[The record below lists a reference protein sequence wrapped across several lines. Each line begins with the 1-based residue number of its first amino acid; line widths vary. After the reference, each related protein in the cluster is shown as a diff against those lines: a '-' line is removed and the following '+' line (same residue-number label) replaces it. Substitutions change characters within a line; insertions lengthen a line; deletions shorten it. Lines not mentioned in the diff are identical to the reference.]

1 MVAGHAVS
9 APNVPEFRSIFKT
22 ERYEKLQIKLKN
34 AATQAKDRCEELQQS
49 VQQYLSGRALPSLDT
64 FANLCE
70 ILELDPAYILC
81 LKK

>member
-1 MVAGHAVS
+1 MI
-9 APNVPEFRSIFKT
+9 PQE
-22 ERYEKLQIKLKN
+22 EIKKRLH
-34 AATQAKDRCEELQQS
+34 EELTASGKSQTEIAQALGIKQQS

-64 FANLCE
+64 LANLCE

>member
-1 MVAGHAVS
+1 MI
-9 APNVPEFRSIFKT
+9 PQE
-22 ERYEKLQIKLKN
+22 EIKKRLH
-34 AATQAKDRCEELQQS
+34 EELTESGKSQTEIAQALGIKQQS

>member
-1 MVAGHAVS
+1 MI
-9 APNVPEFRSIFKT
+9 PQE
-22 ERYEKLQIKLKN
+22 EIKKRLH
-34 AATQAKDRCEELQQS
+34 EELTASGKSQTEIAQALGIKQQS
-49 VQQYLSGRALPSLDT
+49 VQQYLTGRALPSLDT

>member
-1 MVAGHAVS
+1 MI
-9 APNVPEFRSIFKT
+9 PQE
-22 ERYEKLQIKLKN
+22 EIKKRLH
-34 AATQAKDRCEELQQS
+34 EELTASGKSQTEIAQALGIKQQS

>member
-1 MVAGHAVS
+1 MI
-9 APNVPEFRSIFKT
+9 PQE
-22 ERYEKLQIKLKN
+22 EIKKRLH
-34 AATQAKDRCEELQQS
+34 EELTASGKSQTEIAQALEIKQQS
-49 VQQYLSGRALPSLDT
+49 AQQYLSGRALPSLDT

>member
-1 MVAGHAVS
+1 MI
-9 APNVPEFRSIFKT
+9 PQE
-22 ERYEKLQIKLKN
+22 EIKK
-34 AATQAKDRCEELQQS
+34 RVHEELTASGKSQTEIAQALGIKQQS

>member
-1 MVAGHAVS
+1 MI
-9 APNVPEFRSIFKT
+9 PQE
-22 ERYEKLQIKLKN
+22 EIKKRLH
-34 AATQAKDRCEELQQS
+34 EELTASGKSQTKIAQALGIKQQS

>member
-1 MVAGHAVS
+1 MI
-9 APNVPEFRSIFKT
+9 PQE
-22 ERYEKLQIKLKN
+22 EIKKRLH
-34 AATQAKDRCEELQQS
+34 EELTASGKSQTEIAQALGIKQQS

-70 ILELDPAYILC
+70 ILDLDPAYILC

>member
-1 MVAGHAVS
+1 MI
-9 APNVPEFRSIFKT
+9 PQE
-22 ERYEKLQIKLKN
+22 EIKKRLH
-34 AATQAKDRCEELQQS
+34 EELTASGKSQTEIAQALGIKQQS

-81 LKK
+81 LKKSE

>member
-1 MVAGHAVS
+1 MIPQEEINKRLH
-9 APNVPEFRSIFKT
+9 
-22 ERYEKLQIKLKN
+22 
-34 AATQAKDRCEELQQS
+34 EELTASGKSQTEIAQALEIKQQS

>member
-1 MVAGHAVS
+1 MR
-9 APNVPEFRSIFKT
+9 PQE
-22 ERYEKLQIKLKN
+22 EIKKRLH
-34 AATQAKDRCEELQQS
+34 EELTASGKSQTEIAQALGIKQQS

>member
-1 MVAGHAVS
+1 MI
-9 APNVPEFRSIFKT
+9 PQE
-22 ERYEKLQIKLKN
+22 EIKKRLH
-34 AATQAKDRCEELQQS
+34 EELTASGKSQTEIAQAWGIKQQS

>member
-1 MVAGHAVS
+1 MI
-9 APNVPEFRSIFKT
+9 PQE
-22 ERYEKLQIKLKN
+22 EIKQRLH
-34 AATQAKDRCEELQQS
+34 EELTASGKSQTEIAQALGIKQQS